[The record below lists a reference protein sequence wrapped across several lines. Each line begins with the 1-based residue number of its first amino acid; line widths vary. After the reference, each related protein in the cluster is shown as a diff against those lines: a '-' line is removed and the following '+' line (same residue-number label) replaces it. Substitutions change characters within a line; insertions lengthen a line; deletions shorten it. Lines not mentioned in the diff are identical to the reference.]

1 MAEGK
6 GDGMTRQGTAVRSRC
21 GWWAVGILLASWAS
35 CTAAQEP
42 NLDFPEQTLDQWQ
55 GFTRHKFR
63 FEDREAWVVEPRA
76 PRGDRLF
83 SWCLIFPDAFTER
96 CAAPQLLEAGF
107 YHVYCDVGNTFGAP
121 DGVAQLGRFHDELC
135 RRGLSKKA
143 VLIGIS
149 RGGLYAHNY
158 AAAHPDRVS
167 VIYGDAAVLDFK
179 SWPGGLGTGKGSPPD
194 WQELLKL
201 YQFPDEAAAKAYT
214 GNPVDR
220 LAPLH
225 KAGVALIYVVGDADE
240 VVPWSENA
248 QLVEVR
254 YRELGGVVEVL
265 HKPEVGHHPHG
276 LEDPDPVVQFILK
289 HATSK

>member
-1 MAEGK
+1 MIK
-6 GDGMTRQGTAVRSRC
+6 NWSSC
-21 GWWAVGILLASWAS
+21 CWYFLLLGLLLVDLRNCSFG
-35 CTAAQEP
+35 QEL
-42 NLDFPEQTLDQWQ
+42 NLDFPDQVLDQWH
-55 GFTRHKFR
+55 GYTRHKFQ
-63 FEDREAWVVEPRA
+63 FEGREAWVVEPQRPRA
-76 PRGDRLF
+76 DRLF
-83 SWCLIFPDAFTER
+83 SWCMMFPDAFTER
-96 CAAPQLLEAGF
+96 CAAPQLLAAGF

-121 DGVAQLGRFHDELC
+121 EAIERLKRFHDELC
-135 RRGLSKKA
+135 RRGLAQQA

-179 SWPGGLGTGKGSPPD
+179 SWPAGFGKGKGSGGD

-201 YQFPDEAAAKAYT
+201 YQFADEAAAKAYT
-214 GNPVDR
+214 GNPVDQ

-225 KAGVALIYVVGDADE
+225 KAGISLVYVVGDTDD
-240 VVPWSENA
+240 VVPWNENT
-248 QLVEVR
+248 QLVETR

-276 LEDPDPVVQFILK
+276 LDNPEPVVRFILK
-289 HATSK
+289 HARAN